1 MNEREIAAEVADI
14 FALRADA
21 TGSEVENAA
30 AHPNNYFRSAPLPN
44 DATGFDDIE
53 RFDSAE
59 ASSIFSLMLE
69 SASEVRERCRAA
81 VVDTLAKKWG
91 DAAGARMLSYGAG
104 IGSDTLYFADKCRA
118 AFYFDM
124 PSIASEFAAKRF
136 MRQGVPIT
144 RITSTQ
150 TYGPEFDAIVALDVL
165 ERPLVA
171 LAQLDEMVRL
181 TKYGGMLFL
190 GDSFDIQDQ
199 TVPLQ
204 APDREN
210 VSNALDQLMTVRDCR
225 RVCTLEEH
233 IRVYVKGPAAS
244 VIVPIYNAYDH
255 VCQLLDS
262 IKNTTAGY
270 PVDWVLVNDAS
281 PDPRL
286 SALLRDFAASVD
298 GSCRLVEHERN
309 CGFLQSCNRAMDEAG
324 TADVI
329 LLNSDTVL
337 YDGWARK
344 LLEAAYDDPEIGTAT
359 PLSNNASCYSMFQ
372 HVTPS
377 NGLHSLLAEAE
388 LPSLPIPV
396 GTGFC
401 LYIKREVLDRV
412 GLFDPTFGKGYG
424 EETELCLRASAAGY
438 RHVLATQVYVYHAG
452 SASMVPANVIHQ
464 GQTTV
469 EAHERIIAKRYP
481 TFVPSVHQFIASG
494 IIEAT
499 ANDLSK
505 RYVVRE
511 SSVRPAIAIVVHD
524 HPLAEVIGG
533 TTYHIRDL
541 IQELEHEFLFY
552 FLTPDANSIRIT
564 AYVDGITYSYTP
576 SSTDYL
582 RILTELNPSVL
593 HIHHLLYFP
602 SSFIDAVTEW
612 QGQKIYTIHD
622 FYGLCPQYNLVNY
635 RQMYCGVPE
644 PKECDRC
651 AKKLFGTGY
660 STPAAQRRTFQRLI
674 DSTSTVLAPSH
685 SALAVFRKAISVPEE
700 KVRILPHPMV
710 PPNYDSGI
718 KHLLAPPP
726 KPAASMGEKGS
737 SKSEIYIRPRHARD
751 IGATHYAT
759 VDAMLKLKKAR
770 IRVGFIGYNSPHK
783 GTALMQG
790 IIAACADDPIA
801 FVALGDIGQT
811 TKGSKN
817 VVTTG
822 RFQREESV
830 DLIKRYIVDVV
841 VVTSI
846 WPETFSYILSE
857 AWTAG
862 AAVIVGPLGAPAERV
877 VETGAGMIA
886 PDYRVQSF
894 VTTLRQLVSEPDT
907 LKELKL
913 AASAVS
919 PRTDYGEYRELYV
932 RHAHHAPTTTR
943 SFSSSVEKVTSAV
956 VDLNQLPAVL
966 WLVNLRK
973 RLFPVGSARE
983 KVYFWIHNRIT
994 HVYAGGITR

>member
-14 FALRADA
+14 FAWQADA
-21 TGSEVENAA
+21 TGSEVDTAA
-30 AHPNNYFRSAPLPN
+30 VHPNNYFRSALL
-44 DATGFDDIE
+44 ATDVTGYDEME
-53 RFDSAE
+53 RFGLPE
-59 ASSIFSLMLE
+59 ASSIFSLML
-69 SASEVRERCRAA
+69 ASESEIRMHWRAA
-81 VVDTLAKKWG
+81 VVDTLAQKWG
-91 DAAGARMLSYGAG
+91 DAAVARVLNYGAG
-104 IGSDTLYFADKCRA
+104 IGSDTLYFANKCRA
-118 AFYFDM
+118 AFYYDV

-144 RITSTQ
+144 RISSTQ
-150 TYGPEFDAIVALDVL
+150 TYGPEFDAIVAFDVP
-165 ERPLVA
+165 ERSVVA
-171 LAQLDEMVRL
+171 AAQLDEMVRL

-204 APDREN
+204 APHQEN
-210 VSNALDQLMTVRDCR
+210 ESSALDKLMTVRGCR
-225 RVCTLEEH
+225 RVCILEEH

-244 VIVPIYNAYDH
+244 IIVPIYNAYDH

-262 IKNTTAGY
+262 IKSTTAGY

-286 SALLRDFAASVD
+286 SALLREFAADFD
-298 GSCRLVEHERN
+298 GSCTLVEHERN
-309 CGFLQSCNRAMDEAG
+309 YGFLQSCNRAMDEAG
-324 TADVI
+324 TDDVI

-344 LLEAAYDDPEIGTAT
+344 LLEAAYEDPEIGTAT

-377 NGLHSLLAEAE
+377 NRLHSLLAEAD

-401 LYIKREVLDRV
+401 LYIKREVLNRV

-452 SASMVPANVIHQ
+452 SASMVAANVIHQ

-494 IIEAT
+494 IIETT

-505 RYVVRE
+505 RYIVRE
-511 SSVRPAIAIVVHD
+511 SSARPAIAIVVHD
-524 HPLAEVIGG
+524 HPLADVIGG

-552 FLTPDANSIRIT
+552 FLTPDAKSIRIT
-564 AYVDGITYSYTP
+564 AYVDGITQSYIP
-576 SSTDYL
+576 STTDYL
-582 RILTELNPSVL
+582 RVLTELNPSVL
-593 HIHHLLYFP
+593 HIHHLLNFP
-602 SSFIDAVTEW
+602 STFIDAVTEW

-635 RQMYCGVPE
+635 RQIYCGVPE
-644 PKECDRC
+644 PIECDRC

-674 DSTSTVLAPSH
+674 DSTSTVVAPSH
-685 SALAVFRKAISVPEE
+685 TALAVFRKAISVPEE

-710 PPNYDSGI
+710 LPRYDSGI
-718 KHLLAPPP
+718 KHLLATPQ
-726 KPAASMGEKGS
+726 KPAASMPDESASKGET
-737 SKSEIYIRPRHARD
+737 YIRPRQVRAT
-751 IGATHYAT
+751 GATRYAT
-759 VDAMLKLKKAR
+759 EGSMLKLKEAR
-770 IRVGFIGYNSPHK
+770 LRVGFIGYNSPHK
-783 GTALMQG
+783 GTSLMQG

-801 FVALGDIGQT
+801 FVALGDIGQS

-817 VVTTG
+817 VVTTR

-830 DLIKRYIVDVV
+830 DLIKRYLVDVV

-862 AAVIVGPLGAPAERV
+862 AAVIAGPLGAPAERV
-877 VETGAGMIA
+877 VETGAGMIT

-894 VTTLRQLVSEPDT
+894 VTTLRQLVSEPGM

-913 AASAVS
+913 AASVVS
-919 PRTDYGEYRELYV
+919 PRTDYGEYRELYAWHT
-932 RHAHHAPTTTR
+932 RHAPTETR
-943 SFSSSVEKVTSAV
+943 SFSSSAATVTNAV
-956 VDLNQLPAVL
+956 VDLNQLTAVL
-966 WLVNLRK
+966 WLVKLRK
-973 RLFPVGSARE
+973 RLFPVGSTRE
-983 KVYFWIHNRIT
+983 KVYFWIHNQIT